1 MQTSDNDITLIAG
14 WGRQRDD
21 KGNVLPARFPLG
33 VASLVGASQRADYKV
48 QVRDIQHTDN
58 PPVTALLSAFEDS
71 APIIGIS
78 CMSDFLPPV
87 LLAIAKYKREH
98 PDKIFILGG
107 PGPTGVAEAIVST
120 FPVVDVIVKGEGE
133 RTLISLLNCLR
144 NSADLEKVPGIVY
157 RREGQVCANQRG
169 ARLQN
174 LDDLYPLPLD
184 AFEIDEYYRSW
195 PISTSRGCP
204 YNCAFCDVV
213 GLWGRTTTWRS
224 IDSIFA
230 ELNGLVQRG
239 ITNMTFV
246 DDTFVLQRSR
256 VESLCKRLR
265 DEHQSLT
272 WHCNGRINL
281 MDERLLIQMI
291 DGGCRSIFYGIESG
305 SDRILARINKAFR
318 IEQAEHIIRLTA
330 RYIQTT
336 VSFIWGFP
344 FETFEDFKAT
354 WEVARRLADIENVH
368 VHLFLLA
375 PFPYAPIHQEYGA
388 QIVFNVDIRSD
399 LNRHLLL
406 SAEELELVRKHPTIF
421 TSFWMYP
428 TVKLMDKLTWLTQNP
443 VP

>member
-1 MQTSDNDITLIAG
+1 MQTSDCDITLIAG
-14 WGRQRDD
+14 WSRQRDD
-21 KGNVLPARFPLG
+21 AGNVLPARFPLG
-33 VASLVGASQRADYKV
+33 VASLVGALQRSSYVV
-48 QVRDIQHTDN
+48 QVRDIQLTDD

-87 LLAIAKYKREH
+87 LLAITKYKREH

-107 PGPTGVAEAIVST
+107 PGPTGVAENIVSA
-120 FPVVDVIVKGEGE
+120 FPAVNVIVKGEGE
-133 RTLISLLNCLR
+133 ETLVGLLNCFA
-144 NSADLEKVPGIVY
+144 NSADPADVPGIVY
-157 RREGQVCANQRG
+157 RRDGQIYANPRG
-169 ARLQN
+169 ARLQD
-174 LDDLYPLPLD
+174 LDDLYPLPLG
-184 AFEIDEYYRSW
+184 AFEVDRYYRSW

-239 ITNMTFV
+239 ITSVTFV
-246 DDTFVLQRSR
+246 DDTFVLRRSR
-256 VESLCKRLR
+256 VEALCKRLH
-265 DEHQSLT
+265 DEQQTLT

-305 SDRILARINKAFR
+305 SDRILARINKAFH
-318 IEQAEHIIRLTA
+318 IEKAERIIRLTA
-330 RYIQTT
+330 CHVQTT

-344 FETFEDFKAT
+344 FETFEDFKVT
-354 WEVARRLADIENVH
+354 WEVARELADIENVY

-375 PFPYAPIHQEYGA
+375 PFPYAPVHQEYGTKML
-388 QIVFNVDIRSD
+388 FNPHLRSD

-406 SAEELELVRKHPTIF
+406 SAEELELVHQYPNVF

-428 TVKLMDKLTWLTQNP
+428 TEQFMDKLAWLTQNP
-443 VP
+443 IP